1 MFDTI
6 GDVAEMRPHEIES
19 LRRSIAML
27 PFGTPS
33 GLSRETALVVIGQ
46 LQAVTADRDRLLV
59 ETDGERQS

>member
-1 MFDTI
+1 M
-6 GDVAEMRPHEIES
+6 AEMRPHEIES

-59 ETDGERQS
+59 EGDADRQS